1 MLSCRKTDDFVT
13 NKRIKMKKAI
23 LAVLSATL
31 LLSVVAPAQAEDQK
45 VLAIID
51 TSINSEI
58 ATSVIY
64 EACFT
69 ASKLSG
75 CSNGDVFMEGKGAGK
90 SPLPASLNSTTYH
103 GDSMVKAAITANP
116 NLKIVFVR
124 VADVNAAGNAT
135 IFAKSL
141 IYAIDWVSKNAQKH
155 SIDAVSISLSGVS
168 TSVDVANAATRAT
181 TLSPNCT
188 NASVINSVSLL
199 TSSNIPTFAATGN
212 NGAKAIVGFPA
223 CIPGVIGVGA
233 LSNQVDGSDK
243 LGETA
248 TNRGPGLDIVAIGA
262 INITKYNGS
271 PTTLSGSSGANVLA
285 ASTYVKNNT
294 YASFAEYVEK
304 LSKVSVKFLDYKDP
318 KTNAFVWEPAR
329 LLPIS
334 SN

>member
-1 MLSCRKTDDFVT
+1 
-13 NKRIKMKKAI
+13 MKKTI
-23 LAVLSATL
+23 LAVLSAAML
-31 LLSVVAPAQAEDQK
+31 FSVASPAQAEDQK

-51 TSINSEI
+51 TAINSDNFP
-58 ATSVIY
+58 SVIY

-69 ASKLSG
+69 ASKPSG
-75 CSNGDVFMEGKGAGK
+75 CSNGNLFMEGKGAGK
-90 SPLPASLNSTTYH
+90 SPVPASLNSTTYH
-103 GDSMVKAAITANP
+103 GDSMVKAALASNP

-124 VADVNAAGNAT
+124 VSDVSANGNGA

-141 IYAIDWVSKNAQKH
+141 ISAIEWVSNNADKH

-168 TSVDVANAATRAT
+168 NSVDVANASVKATAF
-181 TLSPNCT
+181 SPNCT
-188 NASVINSVSLL
+188 NTNVINAVSSL
-199 TSSNIPTFAATGN
+199 SSKNVPTFAATGN
-212 NGAKAIVGFPA
+212 NGSKTVIGFPA

-233 LSNQVDGSDK
+233 LSNQTDGADK

-248 TNRGPGLDIVAIGA
+248 TNRGPGLDVVSNGA

-271 PTTLSGSSGANVLA
+271 PMTLSGSSGANVVT
-285 ASTYVKNNT
+285 ASTYLNKNT
-294 YASFAEYVEK
+294 YATFAEYVEK

-318 KTNAFVWEPAR
+318 KTNAFVWEPVR